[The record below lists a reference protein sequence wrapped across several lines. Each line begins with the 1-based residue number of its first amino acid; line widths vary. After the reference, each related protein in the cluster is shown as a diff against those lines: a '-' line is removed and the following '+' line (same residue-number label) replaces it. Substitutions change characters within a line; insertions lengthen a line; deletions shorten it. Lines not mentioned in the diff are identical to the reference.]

1 MKKGFTLSEV
11 LITLGIIGIVSVLTI
26 PSIMKNYRNRL
37 YVAQLKK
44 IQAQISDAAVSMMN
58 DENVSTFS
66 ETKIGVNCPAGTADI
81 DCPSGLQYFFNQ
93 YFKVIKH
100 DCGTGKDNS
109 CVAGATTY
117 KHLDG
122 SGSLS
127 MPDTYCVQT
136 VNGPTICSF
145 YNPGNKCLSMIV
157 DVNAQAEPN
166 TIGRDVFSMDMHQD
180 GSIADY
186 ASGCTNDNYGCV
198 AGTCNNNKT
207 GSIYDIACGCY
218 NTVKDAGWEITY

>member
-1 MKKGFTLSEV
+1 MQKGFTLSEV

-26 PSIMKNYRNRL
+26 PSIMKNYKNRM

-58 DENVSTFS
+58 DDNVSNFS
-66 ETKIGVNCPAGTADI
+66 ETKIGVACPANTADI

-93 YFKVIKH
+93 YFKVIKS

-109 CVAGATTY
+109 CVAPADAY

-122 SGSLS
+122 TGTLSLPNS
-127 MPDTYCVQT
+127 YCIQT
-136 VNGPTICSF
+136 INGATICSF
-145 YNPGNKCLSMIV
+145 YNPDNKCLSMIV

-166 TIGRDVFSMDMHQD
+166 TIGRDVFSMDIHQD

-186 ASGCTNDNYGCV
+186 GSGCSNDNYGGP
-198 AGTCNNNKT
+198 AGTCDTRNDT
-207 GSIYDIACGCY
+207 IYEMARGCY
-218 NTVKDAGWEITY
+218 NTVKEAGWEINY